1 MLNSLFDQL
10 NPVPPVPPLKNHAE
24 PLQPT
29 NDGAVP
35 PVPPVPPKKTKTES
49 KKQRV
54 LNWLAYIGET
64 DPAIIEDTLNR
75 CRADQETLKYFLHR
89 ANETD
94 RSSNAAF

>member
-29 NDGAVP
+29 NYGAVP

-49 KKQRV
+49 KKQRI

-64 DPAIIEDTLNR
+64 DSAIIEDTMNR

-89 ANETD
+89 AKETD
-94 RSSNAAF
+94 RSSNASL